1 MTYKNNKSKI
11 KKITEFAFLILGV
24 LFIIAIMI
32 EFLSPY
38 ISKTLINVGI
48 PNSDISKFF
57 ILQISV
63 ILCLLII
70 VIILKK
76 EVSWFKINWWVV
88 SGIVIFLFASS
99 SLLFFTS
106 QLTTEKFSVD
116 YYSKLPTDEN
126 TLFII
131 KERCYS
137 DYIKP
142 IKGDGLHCQ
151 LEINPIDSN
160 IIITKLLL
168 SGHLN
173 SNYDQIEFIQNDGKY
188 IASYFMALPNA
199 SISKHQYKFYY
210 SQNNNLKI
218 IEIPERSLI
227 LIDSAIILSI
237 QEQRNNT
244 LYTLLFIV
252 LSFSLLSIFVGI
264 KAIKDL
270 CGEDKNQKKKK

>member
-1 MTYKNNKSKI
+1 
-11 KKITEFAFLILGV
+11 
-24 LFIIAIMI
+24 MI

-48 PNSDISKFF
+48 PSSSISKFF

-76 EVSWFKINWWVV
+76 EVSWFKLNWWVV

-99 SLLFFTS
+99 LLLFFTS
-106 QLTTEKFSVD
+106 QLTTEKFSID
-116 YYSKLPTDEN
+116 YYSKLPSDEN

-131 KERCYS
+131 KEKCNS

-142 IKGDGLHCQ
+142 IKGDGLNCQ
-151 LEINPIDSN
+151 LEITPIDSN

-173 SNYDQIEFIQNDGKY
+173 SNYKQIEFIQNDGKY
-188 IASYFMALPNA
+188 VANYFMALPNA

-210 SQNNNLKI
+210 YQNNNLKI
-218 IEIPERSLI
+218 LEIPERSLI

-252 LSFSLLSIFVGI
+252 LSFSLLSIFIGI

-270 CGEDKNQKKKK
+270 CDNDQKKKGK